1 MGYELEAQAGPV
13 HAATTAYLL
22 PATASPSALPHHN
35 PKGPANCPAT
45 PTMKTVLASRSI
57 EIPDGGTFL
66 PVPWPSSELENRR
79 SRRRPGP
86 NSKNANGGRS
96 LGSPPRARGMASWPD
111 RARVCNHFGSSGP
124 GPGPQPHFQCSLVS
138 IMLKKMF
145 TILIITLITCFI
157 IFIEQM

>member
-79 SRRRPGP
+79 SAASRTEQQKCQRRALPRVAAARAGNGVLAGPGQ
-86 NSKNANGGRS
+86 
-96 LGSPPRARGMASWPD
+96 
-111 RARVCNHFGSSGP
+111 GP
-124 GPGPQPHFQCSLVS
+124 GPGPGCRCPPPSQPSTFDAFATPLLTSLPPPLPS
-138 IMLKKMF
+138 PL
-145 TILIITLITCFI
+145 CPPPPSPSRC
-157 IFIEQM
+157 